1 MQTKFKT
8 LVLAMVMTMSA
19 LFTAGQMSVN
29 PYANGNVTV
38 KLVLGEGATLAG
50 YTPSDDL
57 SIYHR
62 HVVTYTA
69 AAESLLP
76 QPQKQGTTFISWVFA
91 QASALVRV
99 NRMPKTSGAVY
110 YAYWE
115 GDGTLATSIL
125 SSSSSSSL
133 PPSSTPSVP
142 TSIYLKANQEPVDWP
157 TDNAKLN
164 VYFWEAPETIAWP
177 GVTMISM
184 GEGLYR
190 YDFNFTPSK
199 LLFVRLSSNGVDV
212 WNQTDDLTYT
222 APNNLF
228 TLTSWDNGEWSLYQP
243 ASSSSIASSS
253 ATPTSLD
260 SSSENPDLSSS
271 LTSLNESTNTSTS
284 LPTSTSDSSNEAS
297 SVTGS
302 SSTSSITGTSEP
314 TSSEP
319 PSSSEISQTPSS
331 SSSTEPSSS
340 EINDASS
347 PVSSEPTTSLSS
359 EVTLTF
365 SIYLY
370 VNHPNANWGE
380 FGATFS
386 IYYWGNSLDANP
398 WPGKSLTGLGNGY
411 YRYTFTEVEPTHL
424 IFIRRNP
431 TTGEV
436 WNQTIDYEYPGA
448 NYLLTI
454 DNWGDSFTSF
464 QSVGFWTIYS
474 V

>member
-157 TDNAKLN
+157 ADNAKLN

-190 YDFNFTPSK
+190 
-199 LLFVRLSSNGVDV
+199 
-212 WNQTDDLTYT
+212 
-222 APNNLF
+222 
-228 TLTSWDNGEWSLYQP
+228 
-243 ASSSSIASSS
+243 
-253 ATPTSLD
+253 
-260 SSSENPDLSSS
+260 
-271 LTSLNESTNTSTS
+271 
-284 LPTSTSDSSNEAS
+284 
-297 SVTGS
+297 
-302 SSTSSITGTSEP
+302 
-314 TSSEP
+314 
-319 PSSSEISQTPSS
+319 
-331 SSSTEPSSS
+331 
-340 EINDASS
+340 
-347 PVSSEPTTSLSS
+347 
-359 EVTLTF
+359 
-365 SIYLY
+365 
-370 VNHPNANWGE
+370 
-380 FGATFS
+380 
-386 IYYWGNSLDANP
+386 
-398 WPGKSLTGLGNGY
+398 
-411 YRYTFTEVEPTHL
+411 
-424 IFIRRNP
+424 
-431 TTGEV
+431 
-436 WNQTIDYEYPGA
+436 
-448 NYLLTI
+448 
-454 DNWGDSFTSF
+454 
-464 QSVGFWTIYS
+464 
-474 V
+474 